1 MRTRIPWLLLPSRHP
16 HKFSA
21 ISAVELFLISNAK
34 FDIHYVDAGGEEISA
49 EAALK
54 SKAQ

>member
-21 ISAVELFLISNAK
+21 ISAVELFLISDAK